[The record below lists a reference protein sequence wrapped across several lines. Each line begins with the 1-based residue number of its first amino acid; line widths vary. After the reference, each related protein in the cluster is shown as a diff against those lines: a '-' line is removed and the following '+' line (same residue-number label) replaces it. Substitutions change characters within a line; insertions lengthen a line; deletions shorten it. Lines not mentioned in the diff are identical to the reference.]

1 MNNMEKRDI
10 WKKRL
15 IELKEKVR
23 KLNYDKS
30 ILISIVDELN
40 KNINIKLNN
49 ILYDIDL
56 QKEISYLNDW
66 VEFYLKYTEKY
77 ELRIKKLDQT
87 SKEGTEKAA
96 EEESKRET
104 ELFKFIFKEA
114 EEKPIG
120 KTIKERIKEYT
131 KKPLIKYGIAFIIL
145 LLIILGL
152 FFLKPSFT
160 GYVAFGK
167 ETTYNENLN
176 LKINE
181 SGSYK
186 WELNKSG
193 EIKSIKATGSVSGNG
208 TVKVYIEK
216 DGKGYLIYKNRQ

>member
-77 ELRIKKLDQT
+77 ELRIKKLEQT

-152 FFLKPSFT
+152 FFLKSSFT

-181 SGSYK
+181 SGNYTWVLDK
-186 WELNKSG
+186 PVN
-193 EIKSIKATGSVSGNG
+193 IRSIKAAGSIIGNGSV
-208 TVKVYIEK
+208 KIYIEK
-216 DGKGYLIYKNRQ
+216 DGKRYLIYNKG